1 MAIQFRLRE
10 LMAEYTRKTGQPCTY
25 ETIHK
30 AKQISPNTLS
40 KVARNKIEMVGVS
53 VLDRLCEFFDCE
65 PGDLIVR
72 VRE

>member
-10 LMAEYTRKTGQPCTY
+10 LMAEQARTTGQPCTY
-25 ETIHK
+25 EVIQQ
-30 AKQISPNTLS
+30 AKGISPNTLS
-40 KVARNKIEMVGVS
+40 KIAQNKVEKVGVS
-53 VLDRLCEFFDCE
+53 VIERLLDYFDCE